1 MTRKSNQYNRIRK
14 LDADEQRAKRASR
27 HGGSSGSQPRVRI
40 YRDTQSAPTS
50 LMGGIIG
57 KGGAHIKTIVADAGP
72 SCRIWSDKDKV
83 GTFQIT
89 APSQATIARAKQL
102 IRSKICELQAQDLQK
117 GLLQNQKGS
126 IRERRRQKASAKD
139 SSATEQSGFQMK
151 KEDFPTTGKES
162 VKKKTPTVH
171 SGSYSALDDDSESDV
186 EEEERTVQSTPSTG
200 SWVKPL
206 QVDTT
211 QEEEKPKP
219 KALVQASVPVPPA
232 PVAKL
237 ERQYSWG
244 AQKLD
249 NSSWAEMDDDD
260 LPSLLPPPDL
270 EVVEWA

>member
-1 MTRKSNQYNRIRK
+1 
-14 LDADEQRAKRASR
+14 
-27 HGGSSGSQPRVRI
+27 
-40 YRDTQSAPTS
+40 
-50 LMGGIIG
+50 MGGIIG

-72 SCRIWSDKDKV
+72 SCRIWSDKDKP

-126 IRERRRQKASAKD
+126 IRERRHQKASAKD

-171 SGSYSALDDDSESDV
+171 SGSYSALDDDSESEV
-186 EEEERTVQSTPSTG
+186 EEEERPVQSTPSTG
-200 SWVKPL
+200 SWAKPL

-211 QEEEKPKP
+211 PEEETPKPKP
-219 KALVQASVPVPPA
+219 KPKPKPEVPVQASVPVPPA

-244 AQKLD
+244 VQKLET
-249 NSSWAEMDDDD
+249 SSWAEMDEDD
-260 LPSLLPPPDL
+260 LPSLLPLP
-270 EVVEWA
+270 ESEMVEWA